1 MMVFP
6 NKFIAGTQEYTT
18 IEKHV
23 NAPYF
28 RKKFSMAKGKNAKIR
43 ICGLGFYELYLNG
56 ENITKGRLAP
66 YISNP
71 DEVLFYDDYD
81 VTDKLADGE
90 NVIGVWLGN
99 GMLNAPY
106 GDVWEFEKAAYRS
119 APKFALAFF
128 VDGEIAFESDES
140 FLTKPSPITFDDLRA
155 GEHYDARQE
164 TKGWNTLECD
174 ECDWLSAMAATAPKG
189 IKKMVEVEPI
199 LTFEEIKPVSVVKTP
214 KGAYLYDFG
223 VNFTGVCRL
232 KIKGE
237 RGQEI
242 RLSHG
247 EILNNGEL
255 DMTTLGFDHFSGREL
270 YNQCDWYT
278 LKGDGEEFYTPRF
291 TYHGFQYVSVEGLT
305 DEQATLDLLTFEV
318 MHSDV
323 KKRGNFYCS
332 DEILNSIQESTQRS
346 DLSNVFYIPTDCPH
360 REKNG
365 WTGDI
370 ALSADQMLA
379 NFSLEKTLEEWLF
392 NLRQTQ
398 DQDGVYS
405 CVVPTAAWGAG
416 GGGPDWDD
424 ALFETTYQIYRYS
437 GNKQVIRD
445 NLDAMKRY
453 LHFMQIK
460 KNADGLFTYGF
471 GDWCQPKHD
480 YEPTTP
486 RELTGSIK
494 CINICEKTARLARI
508 IGREDVA
515 ALADEMALEIRKS
528 FKAKY
533 IQKGRSTVEEQTAL
547 AYILYYDIVEEK
559 ESLQKQLLEIIARDG
574 EVFTTGVL
582 GARTMFR
589 VLSDMGESDLA
600 YKLIVQPRYPSY
612 GYHVL
617 RGATTLPEHFY
628 ELKAEGWQQK
638 DGTRHDSLNHHFWG
652 DVSAWLICYVAGLK
666 INPYANDYNYV
677 EIAPNFV
684 SALTF
689 AESEFIHEKGKI
701 VSRWE
706 RVDGGIRLRIC
717 LPSGIRAK
725 LILPKNYESDGLA
738 KCEDGTM
745 RNAYAFADKDKEST
759 AQIYDVIFRE
769 ITKKNEKTE

>member
-1 MMVFP
+1 MQFP
-6 NKFIAGTQEYTT
+6 ERFIAATREYTT

-28 RKKFSMAKGKNAKIR
+28 RKKFSIEKGKTAKIR

-81 VTDKLADGE
+81 VTDRLVDGE

-119 APKFALAFF
+119 APKFALAFYEDEKI
-128 VDGEIAFESDES
+128 VFESDES
-140 FLTKPSPITFDDLRA
+140 FLAKSSPITFDDLRA

-164 TKGWNTLECD
+164 TREWNTLACD
-174 ECDWLSAMAATAPKG
+174 ERDWCFAISATTPKG
-189 IKKMVEVEPI
+189 IKKLVKAEPI
-199 LTFEEIKPVSVVKTP
+199 LTFEEIKPVSLVKTP

-223 VNFTGVCRL
+223 INFTGVCRL
-232 KIKGE
+232 KVKGE
-237 RGQEI
+237 RGQEL

-247 EILNNGEL
+247 EILNNGDL
-255 DMTTLGFDHFSGREL
+255 DMTTLGFNNFSGREL
-270 YNQCDWYT
+270 YTQCDWYT
-278 LKGDGEEFYTPRF
+278 LKGEGEEFYTPRF

-332 DEILNSIQESTQRS
+332 DKILNSIQESTQRS
-346 DLSNVFYIPTDCPH
+346 DLSNLFYIPTDCPH

-365 WTGDI
+365 WTGDL

-379 NFSLEKTLEEWLF
+379 NFDVEKLLEEWLF

-398 DQDGVYS
+398 DEEGVWS

-416 GGGPDWDD
+416 GGGPAWDD
-424 ALFETTYQIYRYS
+424 ALFEGVYQIYRYS
-437 GNKQVIRD
+437 GNTQIIRD
-445 NLDAMKRY
+445 SLDAMERY
-453 LHFMQIK
+453 LHFMQTK
-460 KNADGLFTYGF
+460 KNADGLFCYGF

-486 RELTGSIK
+486 RELTVSIN
-494 CINICEKTARLARI
+494 CINICEKTAKLARVV
-508 IGREDVA
+508 GREDIA
-515 ALADEMALEIRKS
+515 ALADEMVLEARKN

-533 IQKGRSTVEEQTAL
+533 IQNGQSIIEEQTAL
-547 AYILYYDIVEEK
+547 AYILYYDIAEEK
-559 ESLQKQLLEIIARDG
+559 ESLQQQLLKIIARDG

-600 YKLIVQPRYPSY
+600 YKLIVQPKYPSY

-638 DGTRHDSLNHHFWG
+638 DGKRHDSLNHHFFG

-666 INPYANDYNYV
+666 INPHADDCNYV
-677 EIAPNFV
+677 EISPNFI

-706 RVDGGIRLRIC
+706 RVEGAIRLRIC
-717 LPSGIRAK
+717 LPNGIRAR
-725 LILPKNYESDGLA
+725 LVLPKNYACDGLVKNA
-738 KCEDGTM
+738 DCAT
-745 RNAYAFADKDKEST
+745 RN
-759 AQIYDVIFRE
+759 IYPLFDNSNEGATQVYEVICKA
-769 ITKKNEKTE
+769 ITE

>member
-1 MMVFP
+1 MIYFP
-6 NKFIAGTQEYTT
+6 EKFIAGTQEYTT

-28 RKKFSMAKGKNAKIR
+28 RKKFAIAKGKTAKIR
-43 ICGLGFYELYLNG
+43 ICGLGFYELYING

-81 VTDKLADGE
+81 VTDRLLDGE

-106 GDVWEFEKAAYRS
+106 GDVWQFEKAAYRS
-119 APKFALAFF
+119 SPKFALAFYE
-128 VDGEIAFESDES
+128 DEEIVFESDES

-164 TKGWNTLECD
+164 TKGWNILECD
-174 ECDWLSAMAATAPKG
+174 ERGWLPAIAATTPKG
-189 IKKMVEVEPI
+189 VKKLVEAEPI
-199 LTFEEIKPVSVVKTP
+199 LNFEEIKPVSVTKTP

-232 KIKGE
+232 KIKGA

-247 EILNNGEL
+247 EILKDGEL
-255 DMTTLGFDHFSGREL
+255 DMTTLGFNNFGGREL
-270 YNQCDWYT
+270 YIQCDWYT
-278 LKGDGEEFYTPRF
+278 LKGEEEEIYTPRF
-291 TYHGFQYVSVEGLT
+291 TYHGFQYVSVDGLT
-305 DEQATLDLLTFEV
+305 DEQATADLLTFEV

-323 KKRGNFYCS
+323 KKRGGFHCS
-332 DEILNSIQESTQRS
+332 DEILNRIQESTQRS
-346 DLSNVFYIPTDCPH
+346 DLSNLFYIPTDCPH

-365 WTGDI
+365 WTGDV

-379 NFSLEKTLEEWLF
+379 NFAVEKTLQEWLF
-392 NLRQTQ
+392 NLRRTQ
-398 DQDGVYS
+398 EECGIFS
-405 CVVPTAAWGAG
+405 CVVPTAYWGAG

-424 ALFETTYQIYRYS
+424 ALFEVVYQIYRYS
-437 GNKQVIRD
+437 GDKKVIFD
-445 NLDAMKRY
+445 NLDEMVKY
-453 LHFMQIK
+453 LHFMQTK
-460 KNADGLFTYGF
+460 KNEEGLFSYGF

-486 RELTGSIK
+486 RELTGSVK
-494 CINICEKTARLARI
+494 CMNMCEKTAKMARI
-508 IGREDVA
+508 VEREDIAV
-515 ALADEMALEIRKS
+515 LADRMALEIRKN

-533 IQKGRSTVEEQTAL
+533 IQNGKSTIEEQTAL
-547 AYILYYDIVEEK
+547 AYILYYDITEEK
-559 ESLQKQLLEIIARDG
+559 ASLQKQLLEIIARDG

-600 YKLIVQPRYPSY
+600 YKLIVQPKYPSY

-617 RGATTLPEHFY
+617 RGASTLPEHFY
-628 ELKAEGWQQK
+628 ELSTEGWQQK

-666 INPYANDYNYV
+666 INPNADDCNYV
-677 EIAPNFV
+677 EISPNFI

-689 AESEFIHEKGKI
+689 AEGEFIHEKGKI
-701 VSRWE
+701 TTRWE
-706 RVDGGIRLRIC
+706 RTDEAIRLRIC
-717 LPSGIRAK
+717 LPYGIRAR
-725 LILPKNYESDGLA
+725 LVLPQNYESDCLVKRDDCATRNVYPLFDNG
-738 KCEDGTM
+738 KEGT
-745 RNAYAFADKDKEST
+745 T
-759 AQIYDVIFRE
+759 QVYDVVCRE
-769 ITKKNEKTE
+769 ITE